1 MRKLGMT
8 DRCRRRFRSRT
19 KDRRG
24 MSSLEVVMVIG
35 VTFPVAVML
44 LLITARAC
52 AALYAMISTMVG
64 WPFL

>member
-1 MRKLGMT
+1 MRRPGVT
-8 DRCRRRFRSRT
+8 VRCRKRFGSLT

-24 MSSLEVVMVIG
+24 MSSLEVVMIMG

-44 LLITARAC
+44 LLVTARAC